1 MDELT
6 VGMSD
11 EELLSL
17 YRDRYPDIGLETARA
32 LLRISGY
39 RGSKNAGPPG
49 GLADDLPSGN
59 PSGPPLRIANRYAAG
74 RKYG

>member
-17 YRDRYPDIGLETARA
+17 YRDRYPNIGLETARA
-32 LLRISGY
+32 VVEVGSG
-39 RGSKNAGPPG
+39 PIPG
-49 GLADDLPSGN
+49 GGHREGERHGGQVRKDAKGKAFPYKAA
-59 PSGPPLRIANRYAAG
+59 IAG
-74 RKYG
+74 K